1 MNTGGNAHVG
11 PAPRPGRGSAALRWT
26 ARRLP
31 GVDERLRTDLVASA
45 DQLAEG
51 SGRLDAALEVASLV
65 GFALRA
71 ASRRG
76 TRDDRHELVRQGVR
90 VGALVLTVV
99 GALAAW
105 AAVWTAGH
113 AGHDPGATAAAGPF
127 PAGVPVALAAAAL
140 ATLLAAAVAG
150 GLRTGAV
157 VLAAVQVGAV
167 ALAVVPGPAG
177 VGDAPLALPLVV
189 LGAVVV
195 GHRYDARSCP
205 GGAALA
211 AAAIG
216 LAGAAAGLAPHG
228 TVTAVTVAGL
238 AVPAA
243 LLVVGWFDP
252 RYAVAATVV
261 WLWRLVAVDLG
272 ELAGAVDA
280 LADELTF
287 RLLLARWLAMG
298 LGVVLAWQVSS
309 AAIRRCLTVFRDG

>member
-1 MNTGGNAHVG
+1 MTAGGSAHLG
-11 PAPRPGRGSAALRWT
+11 TAPRAARGSGALRWT

-45 DQLAEG
+45 DQLAER
-51 SGRLDAALEVASLV
+51 SGRLDAALEVASLL

-76 TRDDRHELVRQGVR
+76 ARDDRHELVRQGVR
-90 VGALVLTVV
+90 VGALVLALV

-105 AAVWTAGH
+105 AAVWTAGQ
-113 AGHDPGATAAAGPF
+113 AGQDPGTATGLL
-127 PAGVPVALAAAAL
+127 PAGVPAALAAAAL

-157 VLAAVQVGAV
+157 VLAAVQVGVV
-167 ALAVVPGPAG
+167 ALAVVPAPAG
-177 VGDAPLALPLVV
+177 TGDAPLALPLVV
-189 LGAVVV
+189 LGAVVL
-195 GHRYDARSCP
+195 GHRYDARGCP
-205 GGAALA
+205 AGAALA
-211 AAAIG
+211 AAAIALSG
-216 LAGAAAGLAPHG
+216 MAAGLAPNG

-238 AVPAA
+238 AVPAV
-243 LLVVGWFDP
+243 LLAVGWFDP

-298 LGVVLAWQVSS
+298 LGVVLAWQVSN